1 MLNVSTKDILH
12 HIDNEL
18 FRCLGR
24 TADAL
29 SCPCYI
35 VGEFVR
41 DIFLGHEG
49 KHVEER
55 EVEAIAHWQ
64 CPGVEHMTVESVYR
78 KDCDHPQPNSLAVGH
93 TYGQPFEVSC
103 LA

>member
-1 MLNVSTKDILH
+1 MFACSKVQIFNGTLVILHPQIFPLMLNVSTKDILH

-49 KHVEER
+49 KHVEVI
-55 EVEAIAHWQ
+55 VE
-64 CPGVEHMTVESVYR
+64 GDSV
-78 KDCDHPQPNSLAVGH
+78 SLAEA
-93 TYGQPFEVSC
+93 FVSDW
-103 LA
+103 